1 MCKLTGNKLCLRSLP
16 LLPLLKFNFVPCFP
30 PTLEGGFFGFVLI
43 GWLVGFIFFKKITLS
58 LLTVLQWMLTFWG
71 KIPHSVNLESCLIL
85 PWDIINSPSLCDSD
99 FLFYFIHSRDMMIHM
114 QNRVM
119 KATKAII
126 ARAKGKSGSTG
137 AISCIWEGVGGT
149 EEILVAYTW
158 GATWLTVWG
167 YLLCFWHL

>member
-1 MCKLTGNKLCLRSLP
+1 M
-16 LLPLLKFNFVPCFP
+16 
-30 PTLEGGFFGFVLI
+30 
-43 GWLVGFIFFKKITLS
+43 
-58 LLTVLQWMLTFWG
+58 TVLQWMLTFWG

-85 PWDIINSPSLCDSD
+85 LWDIINSPSLCDSD

-149 EEILVAYTW
+149 EEILVAYT
-158 GATWLTVWG
+158 
-167 YLLCFWHL
+167 